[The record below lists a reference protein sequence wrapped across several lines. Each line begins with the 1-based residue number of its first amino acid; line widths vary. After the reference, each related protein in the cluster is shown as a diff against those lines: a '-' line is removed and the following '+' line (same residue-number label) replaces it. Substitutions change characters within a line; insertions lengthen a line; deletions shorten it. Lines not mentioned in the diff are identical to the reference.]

1 MADEQV
7 TTSTSPAN
15 LTPTAVAPPAPTGT
29 FDATPYQA
37 PKPTGTFDST
47 PYQAPAQKPSI
58 MDHVNKLA
66 SYALE
71 ATPLGPLH
79 DAADAVQKWAAGK
92 TSPENPHMLS
102 PAATAGL
109 GAVRDTAGLVSG
121 ATSPAGVA
129 TIGAGIVAPEVV
141 GPLMVAHGVHNV
153 VEGWGDLKNPDVL
166 QQELNSAAEVV
177 GGAASTGEAFK
188 PGGGGP
194 MNLAVRRRMALKN
207 AAKAPDE
214 QLTAFKQAIPQ
225 SKAAPYEDA
234 DVQAARPYLEAEH
247 NGANPIDSPVGFR
260 DAANAAVEK
269 IEAKVSEA
277 IKSDPTRTIK
287 TNPLADARQTLKGS
301 VRKDFEAAGLK
312 ELDNYFTDGQP
323 ITLQQADDIRAQL
336 NQENKA
342 TLLRNNYDLHTAR
355 TTDPAFSAR
364 EAAAKS
370 LRTGVYDE
378 LEEMGFK
385 DMRAIRLDEGSLLK
399 LRNASLRQEYNGE
412 RGVSGT
418 ESPVRKKVAGA
429 VKAGGRMVGAGVGAH
444 AGGSLGAVGGEAAGG
459 LIADKA
465 ADLISP
471 GKLTHNALLK
481 KAFGPAP
488 GSIPQGGVTG
498 ANAASA
504 ATEGAAAN
512 NGNIYFRASDGSEHA
527 IPDNPNALAHAK
539 SIDPG
544 LQLIP

>member
-1 MADEQV
+1 
-7 TTSTSPAN
+7 
-15 LTPTAVAPPAPTGT
+15 
-29 FDATPYQA
+29 
-37 PKPTGTFDST
+37 
-47 PYQAPAQKPSI
+47 

-129 TIGAGIVAPEVV
+129 TIGAGIAAPEVV
-141 GPLMVAHGVHNV
+141 GPAMVVHGVHNMIQ
-153 VEGWGDLKNPDVL
+153 GWGDLKNPDVL

-177 GGAASTGEAFK
+177 GGAASTGEVLK
-188 PGGGGP
+188 SGGGP
-194 MNLAVRRRMALKN
+194 MTLAVRRQIALKN

-214 QLTAFKQAIPQ
+214 QLAAFKQAIPQ
-225 SKAAPYEDA
+225 SKTAPYDDA
-234 DVQAARPYLEAEH
+234 DVRAARPYLEAEH
-247 NGANPIDSPVGFR
+247 NGANPIDSPVGLR

-269 IEAKVSEA
+269 IEAKVSDA
-277 IKSDPTRTIK
+277 IQSDPTRTIK
-287 TNPLADARQTLKGS
+287 TNPIADARQTLKGS

-312 ELDNYFTDGQP
+312 ELDNYFTEGEP
-323 ITLQQADDIRAQL
+323 LTLQKADDIRAQL

-355 TTDPAFSAR
+355 MTDPAFAAR
-364 EAAAKS
+364 EAAAES
-370 LRTGVYDE
+370 LRNGIYDE
-378 LEEMGFK
+378 LEDMGYK
-385 DMRAIRLDEGSLLK
+385 DMRALRRDEGSLLK
-399 LRNASLRQEYNGE
+399 VRNASLRQEFNGE

-444 AGGSLGAVGGEAAGG
+444 AGPLGAVGGEAAGG

-465 ADLISP
+465 ADLITP

-481 KAFGPAP
+481 KSFGPAP